1 MELQLLSDAFSVA
14 KLDSAEEV
22 DFRHAFTFVS
32 QTDDELS
39 LVCPTHRVP
48 KKAIA
53 REDDWRGLKIMGM
66 LNFSILGVIA
76 RIADILCREGISI
89 FVVSTYNTD
98 YLFIKAVHLDA
109 GVSAL
114 SRQGYQILS

>member
-53 REDDWRGLKIMGM
+53 REDGWRGLKIMGM
-66 LNFSILGVIA
+66 LNFSMLGVIA

-98 YLFIKAVHLDA
+98 YLFFKAVHLDA